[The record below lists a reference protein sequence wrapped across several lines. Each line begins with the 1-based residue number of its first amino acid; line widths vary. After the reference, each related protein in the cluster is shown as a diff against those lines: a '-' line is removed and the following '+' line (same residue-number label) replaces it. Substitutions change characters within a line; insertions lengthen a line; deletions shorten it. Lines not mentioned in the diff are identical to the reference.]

1 MKSKILFG
9 LLTIIIILFS
19 GCVTTEFTPAL
30 TPPAKTPSL
39 NVYGKIIDY
48 SQDNLTIFKIQPEFI
63 NYELNNTY
71 LEIET
76 KPEILYNFTD
86 DYLRCIKQNWYPT
99 EGECKN
105 HFYQQ
110 YNLSQ
115 TCRNIIELPEKG
127 LVYLKCDVKFDL
139 IKDNNYVF
147 YFYKIEEKGPWT
159 HVTVSE
165 NLTEYKERGSFSH
178 NNDLIID
185 QKLTIEE
192 ESEGELQPGQM
203 RVGRI
208 FPTFIIPGGMTEL
221 KIGLIN
227 KQNNDISYVI
237 KDAKIVDENILQPF
251 KSRWEEPTYEDR
263 LKDSIIKS
271 CKVIYNS
278 QENTISV
285 NSTKELTFEVNC
297 EDSIECR
304 NWYISEDIRGNAV
317 ENVTTDCRLILWGQ
331 IEFIDELGNNHI
343 IPELGMLKQMLTTGK
358 RTNLT
363 VEYSK
368 EISSK
373 EEFFIYTDYRDNE
386 GNTISNAQIELKIS
400 GVSGIFSMRYDGS
413 LGKYKFLWSDFY
425 EHAPPFSKGTYQ
437 FTVLASK
444 SGYEMKKEGP
454 YIFVIK

>member
-1 MKSKILFG
+1 MKSKMLFG

-19 GCVTTEFTPAL
+19 GCIGTLPEISPE
-30 TPPAKTPSL
+30 TPPIKIPVLS
-39 NVYGKIIDY
+39 VYGKLIDY
-48 SQDNLTIFKIQPEFI
+48 SQNDLTIFKIQPEFI
-63 NYELNNTY
+63 NYELNSTY
-71 LEIET
+71 LEIEA
-76 KPEILYNFTD
+76 KPEILYNLTD
-86 DYLRCIKQNWYPT
+86 IYLRCINQNLYPT
-99 EGECKN
+99 EVECKN
-105 HFYQQ
+105 HAYQL
-110 YNLSQ
+110 YNISQ
-115 TCRNIIELPEKG
+115 TCRNITELPEKG
-127 LVYLKCDVKFDL
+127 LLYLKCDVKFDL
-139 IKDNNYVF
+139 IKGNNYVF
-147 YFYKIEEKGPWT
+147 YFSGPWASVAVSEDLTDYKEKGAW
-159 HVTVSE
+159 
-165 NLTEYKERGSFSH
+165 SH

-185 QKLTIEE
+185 QKLTVEE
-192 ESEGELQPGQM
+192 EVEGELQPGQM

-208 FPTFIIPGGMTEL
+208 FPTFIVSGGTTQL
-221 KIGLIN
+221 KIELIN
-227 KQNNDISYVI
+227 KQDNDIKYVI
-237 KDAKIVDENILQPF
+237 KDAKIVDENILQLF
-251 KSRWEEPTYEDR
+251 KSRWEEPPYEER
-263 LKDSIIKS
+263 LENSIIES
-271 CKVIYNS
+271 CEVKYDS

-358 RTNLT
+358 KTNLT

-400 GVSGIFSMRYDGS
+400 GVSGIFSMMYDGS
-413 LGKYKFLWSDFY
+413 LGKYKFFWSDFY